1 MTLRGTIMSDKY
13 VKALKLM
20 LEELEYPSRDLRLSA
35 QVEDCKDEIM
45 QVCKWLSKEVER
57 EIAIQTMFD

>member
-1 MTLRGTIMSDKY
+1 
-13 VKALKLM
+13 M